1 MLVKHAAPYDVV
13 LNVQA
18 AVHDDVDDDGDF
30 HGPTL

>member
-30 HGPTL
+30 HGPAL